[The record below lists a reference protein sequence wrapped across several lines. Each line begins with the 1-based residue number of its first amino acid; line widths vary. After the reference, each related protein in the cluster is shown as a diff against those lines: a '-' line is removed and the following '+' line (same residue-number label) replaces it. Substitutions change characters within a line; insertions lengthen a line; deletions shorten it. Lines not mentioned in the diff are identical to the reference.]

1 MEPEWS
7 RNELQW
13 FNGDLGIM
21 MEPIQYN
28 ENYYIDGVLWQRSPR
43 QPAIRTFVANDG
55 TIIGM
60 FQGQRGARI
69 DLDFRVKILQPKPDA
84 RPFLLP
90 HDEWVVDL
98 LLKAQH
104 YREEVSQILNYYLD
118 FYERCRPFSSIQ
130 ERAEYRPQTIED
142 IESHFGNID
151 VPGTISI
158 GGMAIILELFC
169 LCEKQNP
176 GAHQF
181 KLALQWT
188 KECVTGQRDFKNVL
202 NLVIRHREY

>member
-1 MEPEWS
+1 MFFSFFENMYNPKYFINNQMW
-7 RNELQW
+7 
-13 FNGDLGIM
+13 
-21 MEPIQYN
+21 QY
-28 ENYYIDGVLWQRSPR
+28 RSPKG
-43 QPAIRTFVANDG
+43 PAIRTFVASDG
-55 TIIGM
+55 TVIGM
-60 FQGQRGARI
+60 FQGNRG
-69 DLDFRVKILQPKPDA
+69 DKPELDFRVKILQPKPDA
-84 RPFLLP
+84 KPFLLP

-104 YREEVSQILNYYLD
+104 YKDDVVNLLNYYLD
-118 FYERCRPFSSIQ
+118 FYENCTPFPTPESRNAYTPKTLIEIE
-130 ERAEYRPQTIED
+130 ER
-142 IESHFGNID
+142 FGNIA

-188 KECVTGQRDFKNVL
+188 KECVLGERDFKNVL

>member
-1 MEPEWS
+1 MP
-7 RNELQW
+7 
-13 FNGDLGIM
+13 
-21 MEPIQYN
+21 YN
-28 ENYYIDGVLWQRSPR
+28 KKYFTKGVLWQRSPK
-43 QPAIRTFVANDG
+43 QPAIRTFVASDG
-55 TIIGM
+55 TVIGI
-60 FQGQRGARI
+60 FQGDRGARPE
-69 DLDFRVKILQPKPDA
+69 LDFRVKILQPKRNA
-84 RPFLLP
+84 KPFLLP

-104 YREEVSQILNYYLD
+104 YRDDIARLLKYYQR
-118 FYERCRPFSSIQ
+118 FYKKSSPFPTPESRESYSPKTLKTVERKYGHIV
-130 ERAEYRPQTIED
+130 
-142 IESHFGNID
+142 

-181 KLALQWT
+181 ELALKWT
-188 KECVTGQRDFKNVL
+188 KECVLGKRDFKNVL

>member
-1 MEPEWS
+1 MFFFFFENMYNPKYLINNQMW
-7 RNELQW
+7 
-13 FNGDLGIM
+13 
-21 MEPIQYN
+21 QY
-28 ENYYIDGVLWQRSPR
+28 RSPKG
-43 QPAIRTFVANDG
+43 PAIQTFVASDG
-55 TIIGM
+55 TVIGM
-60 FQGQRGARI
+60 FQGNRG
-69 DLDFRVKILQPKPDA
+69 DKPELDFRVKILQPKPDA
-84 RPFLLP
+84 KPFLLP

-104 YREEVSQILNYYLD
+104 YKDEVVSLLNYYLD
-118 FYERCRPFSSIQ
+118 FYDNCTPFPTPESRNTYTPKTLSEVEERFAKI
-130 ERAEYRPQTIED
+130 A
-142 IESHFGNID
+142 

-188 KECVTGQRDFKNVL
+188 KECVLGERDFKNVL

>member
-1 MEPEWS
+1 
-7 RNELQW
+7 
-13 FNGDLGIM
+13 M

-28 ENYYIDGVLWQRSPR
+28 ESYYIDGVLWQKSPR

-104 YREEVSQILNYYLD
+104 FRKEVSQILNYYLD
-118 FYERCRPFSSIQ
+118 FYEQIGRASCR
-130 ERAEYRPQTIED
+130 ER
-142 IESHFGNID
+142 
-151 VPGTISI
+151 V
-158 GGMAIILELFC
+158 
-169 LCEKQNP
+169 
-176 GAHQF
+176 
-181 KLALQWT
+181 
-188 KECVTGQRDFKNVL
+188 
-202 NLVIRHREY
+202 